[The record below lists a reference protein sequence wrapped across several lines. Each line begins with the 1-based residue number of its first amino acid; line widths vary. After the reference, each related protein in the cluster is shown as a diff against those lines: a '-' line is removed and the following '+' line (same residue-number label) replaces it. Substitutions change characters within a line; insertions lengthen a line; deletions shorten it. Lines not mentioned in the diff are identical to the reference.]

1 MIRNSKRR
9 LQLIQAR
16 EKNRFERR
24 RGFICSSLGQCA
36 ILCDPARN
44 IPPPRNFMFVTRVSA
59 AKFGNQRSQ
68 GSRKKITRRKEGI
81 AHFRPVCM
89 RSEPRVQARPRQRI
103 PEIAARKSV
112 AGLLAIRVSFVS
124 LLNTPS
130 IAIFFS
136 VLSTPVVR

>member
-9 LQLIQAR
+9 LQAR

-24 RGFICSSLGQCA
+24 RGFICSSLGQCV

-44 IPPPRNFMFVTRVSA
+44 IPPRNFMFVTRVSA

-130 IAIFFS
+130 IFAIFFS
-136 VLSTPVVR
+136 VLSTPVR